1 MARTVVNVTA
11 SATLDG
17 RDISADGTKLDG
29 IEANAT
35 ADQTAAEI
43 KSLVEAS
50 SDIALAG
57 NPTTTTQSSGNN
69 STRIATTAF
78 VADATSGL
86 ATDTNLA
93 NKAPI
98 NSPTFTGTP
107 AAPTASS
114 GTNTTQIATT
124 AFVTTAVAGA
134 TIDGISSSADAT
146 AITIDSNENVGIGT
160 SPSAPLHVKVTE
172 SSTGETDPLIRFER
186 FTSGD
191 NAYLDITVDNN
202 NNLIGFQSTGSSDGG
217 FTFGGASTE
226 RMRID
231 SSGKVGIGTTSP
243 VSPLDVKG
251 TAPIVTANSN
261 VFAGSGNGTG
271 FGIYRS
277 ASGRTAGYTWTIE
290 NVIASGGSSSSD
302 YQIDNLVFKNRASV
316 SASSLTERM
325 RISSAGNVGI
335 GVTSPAA
342 ALDVAGTIKVS
353 TGSDNV
359 GVGGLTLAALTSGSD
374 NVAVGYNVLNDLTTG
389 TQNAAIGHAALDN
402 LTTGSHNVAVGAL
415 SLTDLTTASYNTSVG
430 RANLKSCTTGDANT
444 SVGYYG
450 MYTNTTGTYNTSH
463 GTSSLQYNTTGTY
476 NTGLG
481 SSALLNCTTGN
492 YNTGVGFQALVTQNT
507 ATHNVGMGYASGYHT
522 TTGSGNAFIGNYS
535 GYYHTT
541 GSYSTYLGY
550 QAGYNNTTGLYNT
563 YVGGFAGYTAS
574 TANYSACV
582 GYYSGFG
589 LTTNGYHAFLG
600 YYAGSNSTGTA
611 YGNVCIGYNAQ
622 AGGTTNATGNQRHTS
637 IVLGY
642 NTLGVG
648 TGYFTFGTGTG
659 SSRVYNQF
667 GSTNNTA
674 WYTGSDRR
682 YKKDI
687 QDNTDCGLA
696 FINDLRPVT
705 FRWKAK
711 SEIDSNLPDYDPN
724 ETEPTYTGKV
734 YGLIAQEVKQAL
746 DDNNITDFGGWSTMP
761 DCDVQTLGKEMFVF
775 PLIKAVQEL
784 SAKVTALENGG

>member
-11 SATLDG
+11 SSTLDG

-86 ATDTNLA
+86 ATDSNL
-93 NKAPI
+93 NSKAPI
-98 NSPTFTGTP
+98 ASPTFTGVP

-114 GTNTTQIATT
+114 GTNTTQLATT

-146 AITIDSNENVGIGT
+146 AITIDSSERVGIGDT
-160 SPSAPLHVKVTE
+160 SPDRALHVN
-172 SSTGETDPLIRFER
+172 
-186 FTSGD
+186 SGS
-191 NAYLDITVDNN
+191 ATTVAK
-202 NNLIGFQSTGSSDGG
+202 LESTGSQVFLQLTDDTNSGYI
-217 FTFGGASTE
+217 GADAGALIFQTPGSSFSTK
-226 RMRID
+226 MTID
-231 SSGKVGIGTTSP
+231 SSGNVGVGTTSP
-243 VSPLDVKG
+243 NVYTNFTTLTLNGATSSALDFEGGG
-251 TAPIVTANSN
+251 TLMAE
-261 VFAGSGNGTG
+261 VFATSNDLVLQTTNSDGELIFKSAAGVEAAR
-271 FGIYRS
+271 ID
-277 ASGRTAGYTWTIE
+277 ASG
-290 NVIASGGSSSSD
+290 
-302 YQIDNLVFKNRASV
+302 Q
-316 SASSLTERM
+316 
-325 RISSAGNVGI
+325 VGI
-335 GVTSPAA
+335 GVNSPGA

-389 TQNAAIGHAALDN
+389 TQNTAIGHASLDN
-402 LTTGSHNVAVGAL
+402 LTTGHQNVAVGAL
-415 SLTDLTTASYNTSVG
+415 SLTDLTTASYNTSLG
-430 RANLKSCTTGDANT
+430 RANLKSLTTGDANT
-444 SVGYYG
+444 SAGYYG

-481 SSALLNCTTGN
+481 SSALLNCTTGT

-507 ATHNVGMGYASGYHT
+507 ANHNVGMGYASGYNA
-522 TTGSGNAFIGNYS
+522 TTGSANVFIGNYA
-535 GYYHTT
+535 GHGHTT
-541 GSYSTYLGY
+541 GSYSTYVGY
-550 QAGYNNTTGLYNT
+550 QAGNGNTTGLYNT
-563 YVGGFAGYTAS
+563 YLGGFSGYYGTTAQ
-574 TANYSACV
+574 YSACV
-582 GYYSGFG
+582 GYYSGFN
-589 LTTNGYHAFLG
+589 LTTNGYQAFLG
-600 YYAGSNSTGTA
+600 YYAGSNTTGTG

-622 AGGTTNATGNQRHTS
+622 AGGTTQATGNNRHTS

-659 SSRVYNQF
+659 NSRVYNQF
-667 GSTNNTA
+667 GANASWTRV
-674 WYTGSDRR
+674 SDQR

-687 QDNTDCGLA
+687 QDNTNCGLA

-705 FRWKAK
+705 FKWKAK
-711 SEIDSNLPDYDPN
+711 SEIENTLPDYDADA
-724 ETEPTYTGKV
+724 TEAEYSPKM
-734 YGLIAQEVKQAL
+734 YGLIAQEVKQVL
-746 DDNNITDFGGWSTMP
+746 DNHNITDFGGWHQDETSGIQG
-761 DCDVQTLGKEMFVF
+761 VSQEMFIY